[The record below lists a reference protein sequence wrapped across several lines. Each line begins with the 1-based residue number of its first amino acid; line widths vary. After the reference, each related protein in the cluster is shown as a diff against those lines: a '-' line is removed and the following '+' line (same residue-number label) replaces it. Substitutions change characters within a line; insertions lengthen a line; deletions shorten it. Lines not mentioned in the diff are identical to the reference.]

1 MLKTP
6 SKSRICC
13 QVCFDYFSL
22 KEILFRCSN
31 KTCPAENDPVRAKFL
46 GTAQSIDPKVITP
59 SATSDIKQGTAICTQ
74 CQQPA
79 VIQICP
85 RCHCEIPQEVWGA
98 PNMTIAIV
106 GSVGAGKTVYLTST
120 MKHLRENLGDYLG
133 SEAGV
138 QTATLRTNYDIEK
151 QEQNLFVQ
159 NKVPETTNQKVINPE
174 VRLPFSYKLNSW
186 VYRKGF
192 RPLKKK
198 LETYLSIFDAAGEDF
213 SDPTDTITLTQIPNS
228 QGIIMFIDPMSFPGI
243 AAALG
248 QTSFSLKSP
257 TEILDSFYN
266 AYILKTP
273 DLSLGDKISVPTAF
287 VLGKSDMI
295 EATTAAYPQVNNPPA
310 HDKGVDLKAIEDS
323 SEATRTLLLDELG
336 GGPLCGTIKNRFSN
350 HCFFTVSCGRSWEEP
365 DPKYPD
371 DPKKN
376 IGRFDPN
383 PSRIMD
389 PILWILWS
397 AGRIPA
403 TD

>member
-13 QVCFDYFSL
+13 QVCFDFFSL

-46 GTAQSIDPKVITP
+46 GVAQSIDPQVVTP
-59 SATSDIKQGTAICTQ
+59 SATSDIKQGEAICPKCEDSVGT
-74 CQQPA
+74 
-79 VIQICP
+79 VIHICP

-98 PNMTIAIV
+98 PNMTISIV
-106 GSVGAGKTVYLTST
+106 GAMGAGKTVYLTST

-138 QTATLRTNYDIEK
+138 QTATIRTDRDIGK
-151 QEQNLFVQ
+151 QENTLFVECKPLATTKE
-159 NKVPETTNQKVINPE
+159 KVVNAE

-186 VYRKGF
+186 GYRKGF

-198 LETYLSIFDAAGEDF
+198 LKTYLSIFDAAGEDF
-213 SDPTDTITLTQIPNS
+213 NDPTDTITLTQIPNS

-248 QTSFSLKSP
+248 MQIAIPQKTP
-257 TEILDSFYN
+257 TEILDRFYN

-273 DLSLGDKISVPTAF
+273 NLSLGEKIPIPTAF
-287 VLGKSDMI
+287 VLGKADMI
-295 EATTAAYPQVNNPPA
+295 EPYTAANPQFNNTPA

-323 SEATRTLLLDELG
+323 SEATRTLLEQLG
-336 GGPLCGTIKNRFSN
+336 GGALCGTIENRFSN
-350 HCFFTVSCGRSWEEP
+350 HCFFTVSCGRTFE
-365 DPKYPD
+365 D
-371 DPKKN
+371 
-376 IGRFDPN
+376 GTGVARFQPQ
-383 PSRIMD
+383 PSRIID
-389 PILWILWS
+389 PILWMLWS
-397 AGRIPA
+397 NGRIPA
-403 TD
+403 TS

>member
-31 KTCPAENDPVRAKFL
+31 KTCGADNDPVRAKFL
-46 GTAQSIDPKVITP
+46 GIAQSMDPKVITP
-59 SATSDIKQGTAICTQ
+59 SATSDIKQGTAICTK
-74 CQQPA
+74 CQEPA
-79 VIQICP
+79 IIQICP

-138 QTATLRTNYDIEK
+138 STATIRTNFDIGK
-151 QEQNLFVQ
+151 QENRLFVEYQ
-159 NKVPETTNQKVINPE
+159 QLETTQAKLNNAE
-174 VRLPFSYKLNSW
+174 VRLPFSYKLNTW

-192 RPLKKK
+192 YPLKKK
-198 LETYLSIFDAAGEDF
+198 LKTYLSIFDAAGEDF

-248 QTSFSLKSP
+248 QTSYSEKTP

-273 DLSLGDKISVPTAF
+273 GLSLGDKIPVPTAF
-287 VLGKSDMI
+287 VLGKADMI
-295 EATTAAYPQVNNPPA
+295 EAYTAAYPQFNNPPA
-310 HDKGVDLKAIEDS
+310 HDKGVDLKSIEDS
-323 SEATRTLLLDELG
+323 SLATRTLLEQLG
-336 GGPLCGTIKNRFSN
+336 GGPLCGTIENRFSN
-350 HCFFTVSCGRSWEEP
+350 HCFFTVSCGRTFMDEA
-365 DPKYPD
+365 
-371 DPKKN
+371 
-376 IGRFDPN
+376 GAARFQPQ
-383 PSRIMD
+383 PSRIID
-389 PILWILWS
+389 PILWMLWNT
-397 AGRIPA
+397 GRIQS